1 MENSIENT
9 SSVIT
14 FLKRNKEP
22 SASPVNSAQEKVDF
36 TEKPNLQYINSNT
49 AGSDLFDIVATKKIL
64 QNRLA
69 L

>member
-22 SASPVNSAQEKVDF
+22 PVNSAQEKVDF